1 MWCVYYTHHTIVFG
15 WAKRAPNHC
24 SKSELYCVPIYHW
37 NFNLFGL
44 DFIFLMYIFLLES
57 YLICSLYNFLSVYVD
72 NFCPCF
78 FLIHFIHFFWFHTL
92 VFFIQPNN
100 MKVLHF
106 FHFQSFKDAHE
117 LESRYDSSNASV
129 LETKNGGRSK
139 KKKKKPARCIKCKQA
154 NRKIWTIG
162 QSTSVCVLLGLA
174 IFVTGILNLD

>member
-1 MWCVYYTHHTIVFG
+1 MHVFHTDTSSFLIKNNQNTHHSNSLPMKIILIPTS
-15 WAKRAPNHC
+15 A
-24 SKSELYCVPIYHW
+24 
-37 NFNLFGL
+37 
-44 DFIFLMYIFLLES
+44 FIFSMSEY
-57 YLICSLYNFLSVYVD
+57 
-72 NFCPCF
+72 F
-78 FLIHFIHFFWFHTL
+78 FLIHFINFFLFHTI

-100 MKVLHF
+100 IKVILF
-106 FHFQSFKDAHE
+106 FHFHSFKDAHE